1 MITFLSH
8 WVFGFDW
15 FLAPIFGAIISVT
28 GPTVVMPILRSV
40 HLKKNV
46 SNILRWE
53 AVLVDAAGAMLAVL
67 VFGFVV
73 TAIGNQSFIVELA
86 KFFEVLIIGLLTG
99 FIFGNVLGIAL
110 RRHWFPEYLQ
120 NMASLIMVIVCYS
133 IGNYFNEGTGLVSVA
148 VMGIVLA
155 NAITNYNHN

>member
-1 MITFLSH
+1 M
-8 WVFGFDW
+8 
-15 FLAPIFGAIISVT
+15 
-28 GPTVVMPILRSV
+28 
-40 HLKKNV
+40 
-46 SNILRWE
+46 
-53 AVLVDAAGAMLAVL
+53 VDAAGAMLAVL

-133 IGNYFNEGTGLVSVA
+133 IG
-148 VMGIVLA
+148 
-155 NAITNYNHN
+155 